1 MFELC
6 TTRITWLHR
15 IPAGLKLIL
24 LAVSGAGV
32 FLTNDP
38 RILAGAILFAVLL
51 PVLAWLPVRAV
62 VKQALPAAVLIS
74 LLAAFHLVMDAP
86 ELAFEVSARLGAVIM
101 LAVSLTLTTRV
112 SHMVDAM
119 ERGLFP
125 LKWVG
130 INPAKVGL
138 MFSLAIRF
146 IPVIFSLVAEIRE
159 AQKTRGLERSVFAVV
174 MPLMVRTLRMGDDVA
189 DAISAR
195 AYDSD

>member
-6 TTRITWLHR
+6 TTRETWLHR
-15 IPAGLKLIL
+15 IPAGLKLL
-24 LAVSGAGV
+24 VLALAGAGV
-32 FLTNDP
+32 FLTTDQ
-38 RILAGAILFAVLL
+38 RILAGCIGFAMLL
-51 PVLAWLPVRAV
+51 PVLAWLPLRSVLRQV
-62 VKQALPAAVLIS
+62 YPAAILIAVL
-74 LLAAFHLVMDAP
+74 AGFHLFMDAP
-86 ELAFEVSARLGAVIM
+86 DLAFEVTARLGTVIL
-101 LAVSLTLTTRV
+101 LAISLTLTTRV

-125 LKWVG
+125 LRWIG

-146 IPVIFSLVAEIRE
+146 IPVLFALIAEIRE